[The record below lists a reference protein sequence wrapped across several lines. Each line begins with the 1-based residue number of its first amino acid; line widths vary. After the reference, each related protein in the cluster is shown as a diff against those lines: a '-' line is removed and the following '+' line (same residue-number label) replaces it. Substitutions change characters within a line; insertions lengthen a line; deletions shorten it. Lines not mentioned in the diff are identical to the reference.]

1 MPNQDQDQKQEDYPE
16 LEGLTLT
23 YFNQDDLDAPPITF
37 QAKVVGCNRAIGL
50 TLVDATNP
58 EVFVICLDRKRF
70 AENQHLDNYEHLFDH
85 CVAGIR
91 AGYLDTSDSVVYP
104 EIEGKDVPL
113 SCVPTAEHC
122 PFGR

>member
-1 MPNQDQDQKQEDYPE
+1 MPNQDQKQEDYPE
-16 LEGLTLT
+16 LEGMTLT

-58 EVFVICLDRKRF
+58 EVFGICLDRKRF
-70 AENQHLDNYEHLFDH
+70 EAAQKLNLYEHLFDH
-85 CVAGIR
+85 CVAGIK
-91 AGYLDTSDSVVYP
+91 AGYLDSSDSTVYP
-104 EIEGKDVPL
+104 ESGGENAPP
-113 SCVPTAEHC
+113 SRTPRAEHC